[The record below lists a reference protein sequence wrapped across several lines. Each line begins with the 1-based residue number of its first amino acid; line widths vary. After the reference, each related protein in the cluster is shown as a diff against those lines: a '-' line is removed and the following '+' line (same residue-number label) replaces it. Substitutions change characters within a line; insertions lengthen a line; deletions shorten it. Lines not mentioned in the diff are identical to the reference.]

1 MDKFWKVFKTP
12 QPTLSFPAPKIAS
25 GSAKT
30 EGGRNAASR
39 PRISARYPTPP
50 TPTYGNRG
58 NINVIETAAISTNNL
73 RCPAHLS
80 DMKPVNGV
88 ASDPAT
94 GKLAS
99 KSDEPPENP

>member
-39 PRISARYPTPP
+39 PRISARYPTLPI
-50 TPTYGNRG
+50 PTYGNRG
-58 NINVIETAAISTNNL
+58 NINVIETAAMSMNNL
-73 RCPAHLS
+73 RCPTLS
-80 DMKPVNGV
+80 DIKPVKGV

-99 KSDEPPENP
+99 RSDAPPENP